1 MKKYNSKNNKNSM
14 KNIFN
19 NLYPTYIYNKVE
31 EIPYFVFDKFNIQLV
46 MFDMDNTLIDG
57 YIQYSDELKKWVKGL
72 KKKGIK
78 LYILSNSRYSNTV
91 KEISHKLGMQYYLG
105 ANKPF
110 LKGFKYILEKEKV
123 DKQNVIMIG
132 DQIFTDVL
140 GGNRFG
146 IKTIL
151 VNPIG
156 KKESILTKVK
166 RPIEKIVLRRIKKKF
181 KEEGRV

>member
-1 MKKYNSKNNKNSM
+1 MNNKTKENNL
-14 KNIFN
+14 KKIFN

-57 YIQYSDELKKWVKGL
+57 YTRYNDDLKKWVKGL

-78 LYILSNSRYSNTV
+78 LYILSNSSYKNTV
-91 KEISHKLGMQYYLG
+91 KDIAHKLGMQYYHG
-105 ANKPF
+105 ARKPF
-110 LKGFKYILEKEKV
+110 LKGFKYILEKEKI
-123 DKQNVIMIG
+123 DKQNTIMIG
-132 DQIFTDVL
+132 DQIFTDVW

-151 VNPIG
+151 VKPIG
-156 KKESILTKVK
+156 KKESILTKIK
-166 RPIEKIVLRRIKKKF
+166 RPFEKIILRKINKKNKG
-181 KEEGRV
+181 ESNV